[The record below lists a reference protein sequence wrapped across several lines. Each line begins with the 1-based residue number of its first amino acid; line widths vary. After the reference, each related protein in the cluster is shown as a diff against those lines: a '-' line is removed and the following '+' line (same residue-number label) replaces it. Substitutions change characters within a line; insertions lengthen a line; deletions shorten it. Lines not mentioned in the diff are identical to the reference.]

1 MTMAIE
7 SVRSPKSRLQAPIR
21 AWRGPRYDGDF
32 PTLGWEVLKWARKAG
47 FSSPTDEKAPL
58 IFTDEQARLILEW
71 YRLDPETGDF
81 RYRRFVLEMAKG
93 WGKSPFA
100 GFLSLAEFA
109 GPVCFDGWDANGE
122 PIGIAWGTGN
132 RPSPWVQ
139 IAAVSEDQTDNTY
152 GALYPMLTANDHRV
166 AKNLRID
173 DGRTRLYLRDR
184 PGTLEPVTAS
194 AGSREGQRLTS
205 GLLDE
210 THLWTQRNGG
220 RKLARVVR
228 RNAAK
233 MGGRTMET
241 TNAPVLGDKS
251 VAESSAVDDV
261 DLGDVLY
268 YARRPATEPD
278 LNWTDE
284 QLVAALREVYGDAVW
299 APVERFV
306 KEIRDPETPWDEA
319 LQFWFNIRTT
329 GAGRAVDPR
338 VWDLLAK
345 PRDVPAKTAIGLGF
359 DGSISRDATVLRGC
373 TLDGYSFLIRK
384 WERPAD
390 APADWRVD
398 RLDVAAAID
407 AAFARFDVRLMLADP
422 PKWWTELDDWAKKF
436 KKGDV
441 ERVMALDTNQARRFA
456 PAVDRWLT
464 GIREGSHTHDGD
476 PFTDDNVKSTHLRKI
491 RLEDDDDDGRTKFV
505 LIRGD
510 DNRRIDAAVADVLAY
525 EAAMTAP
532 VAPAVDRRMHSWS

>member
-1 MTMAIE
+1 M
-7 SVRSPKSRLQAPIR
+7 
-21 AWRGPRYDGDF
+21 
-32 PTLGWEVLKWARKAG
+32 
-47 FSSPTDEKAPL
+47 
-58 IFTDEQARLILEW
+58 
-71 YRLDPETGDF
+71 
-81 RYRRFVLEMAKG
+81 
-93 WGKSPFA
+93 
-100 GFLSLAEFA
+100 
-109 GPVCFDGWDANGE
+109 
-122 PIGIAWGTGN
+122 
-132 RPSPWVQ
+132 
-139 IAAVSEDQTDNTY
+139 
-152 GALYPMLTANDHRV
+152 
-166 AKNLRID
+166 
-173 DGRTRLYLRDR
+173 
-184 PGTLEPVTAS
+184 
-194 AGSREGQRLTS
+194 
-205 GLLDE
+205 
-210 THLWTQRNGG
+210 
-220 RKLARVVR
+220 
-228 RNAAK
+228 
-233 MGGRTMET
+233 
-241 TNAPVLGDKS
+241 
-251 VAESSAVDDV
+251 
-261 DLGDVLY
+261 
-268 YARRPATEPD
+268 
-278 LNWTDE
+278 
-284 QLVAALREVYGDAVW
+284 
-299 APVERFV
+299 